1 MRRSGSRLRELAVKG
16 RLREFLRVFDDST
29 QNGLPCQGDLLYTEG
44 INENEYHPDAIERS
58 RFTVTNRIAALKE
71 AQWARR
77 HHQARC
83 APVEENALSYRDPA
97 LTDVQRTALRLK
109 TALELETPYLFPQEM
124 IAFTRTVPNLPRIF
138 GEAEWAKITGEHTI
152 HELGNVS
159 NLSPDY
165 GRVIASGLLSIRE
178 GLGEGELHSAMR
190 MSIDAVLD
198 LTARYAQAARESG
211 EEALAAVLARVPA
224 HPARTFREALQS
236 LRILHYAMWCEGDYH
251 NTLGRF
257 DQYMMPY
264 LRADLDAG
272 RETQESAF
280 ELLEAFFLSCNRDS
294 DLYPGMQQGDNGQS
308 IVLGGMTPDGEDGYN
323 LLSEMCLKASAEL
336 RLIDPKI
343 NLRVNRDTPLEV
355 FELGTQ
361 LTKLGLGFPQYE
373 NDDVAIPGLTALGYA
388 GRDARDYTMAACWEF
403 IIPGKG
409 MEIPN
414 IGALPCAN
422 TVDRVIRERLEGC
435 PDMDALKR
443 EIREA
448 IFTSVRETV
457 ASKRN
462 LYVIPSPY
470 LSLFF
475 DGCVEKGRDISLGCT
490 YNNWGLHG
498 TGLAPAADM
507 MAAVEQ
513 MVFGGEISAQAL
525 VAAMDADFAGHEALH
540 SRLKTACPKMG
551 NDDDRAD
558 QYAVWLLNTFA
569 DSVAGLTN
577 ERGGCVRAG
586 TGSAMYYIF
595 HANELGA
602 TADGRETGVPL
613 PANYAPSLN
622 VKLSGPV
629 SLVKSFTKPDLSRV
643 INGGPLTIEFS
654 DSVFTQA
661 ESITKVAQLVRLF
674 VLRGGHQLQL
684 NTVNHERLL
693 DAQQHP
699 ENYRN
704 LIVRVWGW
712 SGYFVE
718 LDKCYQDHIIRRAEL
733 NL

>member
-1 MRRSGSRLRELAVKG
+1 MTA
-16 RLREFLRVFDDST
+16 
-29 QNGLPCQGDLLYTEG
+29 
-44 INENEYHPDAIERS
+44 
-58 RFTVTNRIAALKE
+58 RIQALK
-71 AQWARR
+71 AQQWNRV
-77 HHQARC
+77 HHQARR
-83 APVEENALSYRDPA
+83 ALSEDMPLPYRDAA
-97 LTDVQRTALRLK
+97 LSDVSRSALRMQL
-109 TALELETPYLFPQEM
+109 ALEMETPYLFEGEI
-124 IAFTRTVPNLPRIF
+124 IAFTRTVPNLPF
-138 GEAEWAKITGEHTI
+138 LFSQAEWDKISAAHFI
-152 HELGNVS
+152 HEMGNVS

-165 GRVIASGLLSIRE
+165 GKVIGSGLLAIRDT
-178 GLGEGELHSAMR
+178 LGGSEEHKAMR
-190 MSIDAVLD
+190 MAIDALLH
-198 LTARYAQAARESG
+198 LTARYEKAARDAG
-211 EEALAAVLARVPA
+211 DDALAAVLHRVPA
-224 HPARTFREALQS
+224 YGARTFREALQS

-264 LRADLDAG
+264 LKADLDAG
-272 RETQESAF
+272 VETEESAF
-280 ELLEAFFLSCNRDS
+280 ELLCAFFLCCNRDS

-308 IVLGGMTPDGEDGYN
+308 IVLGGMTPDGHDGYN
-323 LLSEMCLKASAEL
+323 LLSEMCLKACAEL

-343 NLRVNRDTPLEV
+343 NLRVSKDTPLSI

-373 NDDVAIPGLTALGYA
+373 NDDVAIPALTALGYKEE
-388 GRDARDYTMAACWEF
+388 DARNYAMAACWEF
-403 IIPGKG
+403 IIPGRG

-414 IGALPCAN
+414 IGALPFAN
-422 TVDRVIRERLEGC
+422 IVDRVLWEKLSVCVSMDMLKAEVRRSIFENVRRTLSER
-435 PDMDALKR
+435 
-443 EIREA
+443 
-448 IFTSVRETV
+448 
-457 ASKRN
+457 RN

-475 DGCVEKGRDISLGCT
+475 DGCVEHARDISLGCT

-498 TGLAPAADM
+498 TGLAAAADM
-507 MAAVEQ
+507 LAAVEQ
-513 MVFGGEISAQAL
+513 TVFTEGLQPAAL
-525 VAAMDADFAGHEALH
+525 LAAMDANFEGCQALQH
-540 SRLKTACPKMG
+540 RLKNAPKMG

-558 QYAVWLLNTFA
+558 KHAVWLLDTFA
-569 DSVAGLTN
+569 DAVKGLTN
-577 ERGGCVRAG
+577 ERGGIVRAG

-602 TADGRETGVPL
+602 TADGRALGTPL

-622 VKLSGPV
+622 IRLSGPV
-629 SLVKSFTKPDLSRV
+629 SLIKSFTKPDLGRV

-654 DSVFTQA
+654 ESVFTQD

-674 VLRGGHQLQL
+674 ILRGGHQLQL
-684 NTVNHERLL
+684 NTVNRDRLL
-693 DAQQHP
+693 DAQAHP

-712 SGYFVE
+712 CGYFVE

>member
-1 MRRSGSRLRELAVKG
+1 M
-16 RLREFLRVFDDST
+16 
-29 QNGLPCQGDLLYTEG
+29 
-44 INENEYHPDAIERS
+44 
-58 RFTVTNRIAALKE
+58 TN
-71 AQWARR
+71 
-77 HHQARC
+77 
-83 APVEENALSYRDPA
+83 
-97 LTDVQRTALRLK
+97 RLK
-109 TALELETPYLFPQEM
+109 TLKQQQWDRMHHAARITLPGDMALPYRNAALSDVMRCAMRTKLALDMETPYLLPGEI
-124 IAFTRTVPNLPRIF
+124 IAFTRTVPGLPF
-138 GEAEWAKITGEHTI
+138 LYDQQEWDTIRASHFI

-165 GRVIASGLLSIRE
+165 GKVIASGLLAIRDK
-178 GLGEGELHSAMR
+178 LGESEEHAAMR
-190 MSIDAVLD
+190 MSIDALLD
-198 LTARYAQAARESG
+198 LTKRYEAAARAAG
-211 EEALAAVLARVPA
+211 DDALADVLAHVPA
-224 HPARTFREALQS
+224 YGARTFRQALQS
-236 LRILHYAMWCEGDYH
+236 LRILHFAMWCEGDYH

-272 RETQESAF
+272 RITQEDAF
-280 ELLEAFFLSCNRDS
+280 ELLCAFFLSCNRDS

-308 IVLGGMTPDGEDGYN
+308 IVLGGMTPDGDDGYN
-323 LLSEMCLKASAEL
+323 LLSEMCLKACAEM

-343 NLRVNRDTPLEV
+343 NLRVSKNTPLSV

-373 NDDVAIPGLTALGYA
+373 NDDVAIPALEALGYA
-388 GRDARDYTMAACWEF
+388 TADARNYAMAACWEF
-403 IIPGKG
+403 IIPGRG

-414 IGALPCAN
+414 IGALAFAN
-422 TVDRVIRERLEGC
+422 TVNQVLWEKLRTVT
-435 PDMDALKR
+435 DMEALKAA
-443 EIREA
+443 IRQA
-448 IFTSVRETV
+448 IFASVRRTL
-457 ASKRN
+457 AMCRN
-462 LYVIPSPY
+462 LYVIPAPY

-475 DGCVEKGRDISLGCT
+475 DGCVENAKDISLGCT

-498 TGLAPAADM
+498 TGLAAAADM
-507 MAAVEQ
+507 LAAVEQ
-513 MVFGGEISAQAL
+513 LVFLEGLSPQTL
-525 VAAMDADFAGHEALH
+525 LSAMDANFAGYEPLH
-540 SRLKTACPKMG
+540 HRLKNAPKMG

-558 QYAVWLLNTFA
+558 KHAVWLLDTFA
-569 DSVAGLTN
+569 DAVKGITN

-586 TGSAMYYIF
+586 TGSAMFYIF

-602 TADGRETGVPL
+602 TADGRQTGTPL

-629 SLVKSFTKPDLSRV
+629 SLIKSFTKPNLSSV

-654 DSVFTQA
+654 ESVFTQE
-661 ESITKVAQLVRLF
+661 ESITKVAQLVQLF

-684 NTVNHERLL
+684 NTVNRDRLL
-693 DAQQHP
+693 DAQAHP

-733 NL
+733 TL

>member
-1 MRRSGSRLRELAVKG
+1 
-16 RLREFLRVFDDST
+16 
-29 QNGLPCQGDLLYTEG
+29 
-44 INENEYHPDAIERS
+44 
-58 RFTVTNRIAALKE
+58 
-71 AQWARR
+71 
-77 HHQARC
+77 
-83 APVEENALSYRDPA
+83 
-97 LTDVQRTALRLK
+97 
-109 TALELETPYLFPQEM
+109 
-124 IAFTRTVPNLPRIF
+124 
-138 GEAEWAKITGEHTI
+138 
-152 HELGNVS
+152 
-159 NLSPDY
+159 
-165 GRVIASGLLSIRE
+165 
-178 GLGEGELHSAMR
+178 
-190 MSIDAVLD
+190 
-198 LTARYAQAARESG
+198 
-211 EEALAAVLARVPA
+211 
-224 HPARTFREALQS
+224 
-236 LRILHYAMWCEGDYH
+236 
-251 NTLGRF
+251 
-257 DQYMMPY
+257 
-264 LRADLDAG
+264 
-272 RETQESAF
+272 
-280 ELLEAFFLSCNRDS
+280 
-294 DLYPGMQQGDNGQS
+294 
-308 IVLGGMTPDGEDGYN
+308 N
-323 LLSEMCLKASAEL
+323 LLSEMCLTASAEL
-336 RLIDPKI
+336 KLIDPKI

-388 GRDARDYTMAACWEF
+388 ERDARDYAMAACWEF

-414 IGALPCAN
+414 IGALPFAN
-422 TVDRVIRERLEGC
+422 TVDRVIRDRLADC

-457 ASKRN
+457 ASKKN

-475 DGCVEKGRDISLGCT
+475 DGCVEKARDISLGCT

-513 MVFGGEISAQAL
+513 MVYGGEISAQAL
-525 VAAMDADFAGHEALH
+525 VAAMDADFVDHEALR

-558 QYAVWLLNTFA
+558 RHAVWLLDTFA
-569 DSVAGLTN
+569 DSVKGLTN

-602 TADGRETGVPL
+602 TADGREAGVPL

-629 SLVKSFTKPDLSRV
+629 SLIKSFTKPDLNRV

>member
-1 MRRSGSRLRELAVKG
+1 MNQRM
-16 RLREFLRVFDDST
+16 EFLRQFQWEKRHHAARITLDADMP
-29 QNGLPCQGDLLYTEG
+29 LPYRDASL
-44 INENEYHPDAIERS
+44 PDAM
-58 RFTVTNRIAALKE
+58 
-71 AQWARR
+71 
-77 HHQARC
+77 
-83 APVEENALSYRDPA
+83 
-97 LTDVQRTALRLK
+97 RTALRLK
-109 TALELETPYLFPQEM
+109 LALEMETPYLFDGEI
-124 IAFTRTVPNLPRIF
+124 IAFTRTAPNLPFLFDDAQWKSICGAHF
-138 GEAEWAKITGEHTI
+138 I
-152 HELGNVS
+152 HEMGNVS

-165 GRVIASGLLSIRE
+165 EKVIASGLLAVRDR
-178 GLGEGELHSAMR
+178 LGGSTEHEAMR
-190 MSIDAVLD
+190 ISIDAVLG

-211 EEALAAVLARVPA
+211 DDALADVLVRVPA
-224 HPARTFREALQS
+224 YGARTLREALQS

-264 LRADLDAG
+264 LQSDLDAG

-280 ELLEAFFLSCNRDS
+280 DLVCAFFLACNRDS

-308 IVLGGMTPDGEDGYN
+308 IVLGGMTKDGRDGFN
-323 LLSEMCLKASAEL
+323 LLSKMCLEASAQL

-355 FELGTQ
+355 YELGTR

-373 NDDVAIPGLTALGYA
+373 NDDVAIPGLMALGYEEE
-388 GRDARDYTMAACWEF
+388 DARNYAMAACWEF
-403 IIPGKG
+403 IIPGRG

-414 IGALPCAN
+414 IGALPFAN
-422 TVDRVIRERLEGC
+422 AVDGVIRRSLPACGN
-435 PDMDALKR
+435 MDDFKAK
-443 EIREA
+443 IRED
-448 IFTSVRETV
+448 IFTRVEKTLSER
-457 ASKRN
+457 KN
-462 LYVIPSPY
+462 LYVIPSPF

-475 DGCVEKGRDISLGCT
+475 DGCVEQARDISLGCR

-498 TGLAPAADM
+498 TGLAAAADM

-513 MVFGGEISAQAL
+513 AVFGGELSA
-525 VAAMDADFAGHEALH
+525 EALLDAMEKNFEGCGELRA
-540 SRLKTACPKMG
+540 RLKNDCPKMG

-558 QYAVWLLNTFA
+558 GMACWLLDTFA
-569 DSVAGLTN
+569 DAVKGHVN
-577 ERGGCVRAG
+577 ERGGIVRAG

-602 TADGRETGVPL
+602 TADGREAGVPL
-613 PANYAPSLN
+613 PANYAPSLGIR
-622 VKLSGPV
+622 LSGPV
-629 SLVKSFTKPDLSRV
+629 SLIKSFTKPDLSRV

-684 NTVNHERLL
+684 NTVNRDRLL
-693 DAQQHP
+693 DAQRHP

>member
-1 MRRSGSRLRELAVKG
+1 MTDRISKLKEFQWEHRHHAARIAV
-16 RLREFLRVFDDST
+16 
-29 QNGLPCQGDLLYTEG
+29 PEG
-44 INENEYHPDAIERS
+44 IEKN
-58 RFTVTNRIAALKE
+58 
-71 AQWARR
+71 
-77 HHQARC
+77 
-83 APVEENALSYRDPA
+83 YRDVSCP
-97 LTDVQRTALRLK
+97 DYMRTAMRLK
-109 TALELETPYLFPQEM
+109 TALETETPYLFPDEL
-124 IAFTRTVPNLPRIF
+124 IAFTRTVPNLPMIY
-138 GEAEWAKITGEHTI
+138 GEKEWEAIGKNHYI

-165 GRVIASGLLSIRE
+165 EKVIRNGLKHYRDQLSSSRYHE
-178 GLGEGELHSAMR
+178 AMR
-190 MSIDAVLD
+190 LSIDAVLE
-198 LTARYAQAARESG
+198 LTERYAFSAETQGYRE
-211 EEALAAVLARVPA
+211 LAQILRRVPA
-224 HPARTFREALQS
+224 YGASTFREALQS

-264 LRADLDAG
+264 LAADLASG
-272 RETQESAF
+272 RETEESAF

-308 IVLGGMTPDGEDGYN
+308 IVLGGMTPEGKDGYN
-323 LLSEMCLKASAEL
+323 LLSDLCLRACGEL

-355 FELGTQ
+355 FEKGTQ

-373 NDDVAIPGLTALGYA
+373 NDDVAIPALTELGYEEK
-388 GRDARDYTMAACWEF
+388 DARNYAMAACWEF
-403 IIPGKG
+403 ILPGCA

-414 IGALPCAN
+414 IGALPFAN
-422 TVDRVIRERLEGC
+422 ITDSVIREKLTEC
-435 PDMDALKR
+435 ESMDALKE
-443 EIREA
+443 EIRSA
-448 IFTSVRETV
+448 IFQKTRELL
-457 ASKRN
+457 AERKN
-462 LYVIPSPY
+462 LYVIPSPW

-475 DGCVEKGRDISLGCT
+475 EGCLENEKDISLGNR
-490 YNNWGLHG
+490 YNNWGFHG

-507 MAAVEQ
+507 LAAVNDAVYGKKIRAQ
-513 MVFGGEISAQAL
+513 TLLDAMKADWKGYDEIHDL
-525 VAAMDADFAGHEALH
+525 
-540 SRLKTACPKMG
+540 LKFHCPKMG

-558 QYAVWLLNTFA
+558 QFAVWLLKVFA
-569 DSVAGLTN
+569 DSLRGLKN
-577 ERGGCVRAG
+577 ERGGIIRAG

-602 TADGRETGVPL
+602 TADGREEGVPL

-622 VKLSGPV
+622 IRLNGPV
-629 SLVKSFTKPDLSRV
+629 SLIKSFTKPDLKEN

-654 DSVFTQA
+654 DSVFRQE
-661 ESITKVAQLVRLF
+661 ESIMKVAQLVQLF
-674 VLRGGHQLQL
+674 IRRGGHQMQL
-684 NTVNHERLL
+684 NTVNREKML
-693 DAQQHP
+693 DAQKHP

-733 NL
+733 QV